1 MSEDKVEVKW
11 EGKEVLVN
19 PTPPQ
24 RAARNLGRIGRL
36 EASMTKMVARGERGT
51 MRYEKFRRELTWRKL
66 NQDMI
71 TLRGGQ

>member
-1 MSEDKVEVKW
+1 MSEDTVETTWK
-11 EGKEVLVN
+11 GGEVFVN

-24 RAARNLGRIGRL
+24 RAARNLGRIGRVKL
-36 EASMTKMVARGERGT
+36 KMAEMSERGERGT
-51 MRYEKFRRELTWRKL
+51 IRYEKFRRELTWRQL